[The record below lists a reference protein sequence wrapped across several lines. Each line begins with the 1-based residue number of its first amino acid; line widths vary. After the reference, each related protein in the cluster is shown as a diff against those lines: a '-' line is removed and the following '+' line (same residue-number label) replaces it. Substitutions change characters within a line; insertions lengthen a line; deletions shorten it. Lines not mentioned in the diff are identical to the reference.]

1 MAYTLPICNL
11 LIKVVWVVRTFVTL
25 FNHAFQGHG
34 LCNYVFVTQI
44 WNVLESECGQIRS
57 LCPPG
62 CPRGS
67 EAPVHVNTCTP
78 VTWNPIHTTLAKV
91 LISECN
97 LFDDLLPHFMFNV
110 WIVSI
115 NISGAFCLDKW
126 FMSVWLRWNYLVH
139 VLRTMW
145 SLKTFSSILSLIL
158 LLWSRITSFP
168 QTKDVEFG
176 NLSKPNY
183 FHYYYCYYCYHY
195 YTFIILCNGVLSL
208 WARKEKIH
216 AWNKERILFYYFPNT

>member
-1 MAYTLPICNL
+1 MQLCGCHANL
-11 LIKVVWVVRTFVTL
+11 D
-25 FNHAFQGHG
+25 
-34 LCNYVFVTQI
+34 
-44 WNVLESECGQIRS
+44 VLESEFGQIWS
-57 LCPPG
+57 LWPPG

-67 EAPVHVNTCTP
+67 EVPEHVNTCTP
-78 VTWNPIHTTLAKV
+78 VTWNPIHTTVAKL

-115 NISGAFCLDKW
+115 NISGAFCLDQW

-145 SLKTFSSILSLIL
+145 SLKTFSSIRSLIL

-183 FHYYYCYYCYHY
+183 FHYYCYYCYHY
-195 YTFIILCNGVLSL
+195 YTFIILCNGVPLTLSKK
-208 WARKEKIH
+208 RENSYMK
-216 AWNKERILFYYFPNT
+216 